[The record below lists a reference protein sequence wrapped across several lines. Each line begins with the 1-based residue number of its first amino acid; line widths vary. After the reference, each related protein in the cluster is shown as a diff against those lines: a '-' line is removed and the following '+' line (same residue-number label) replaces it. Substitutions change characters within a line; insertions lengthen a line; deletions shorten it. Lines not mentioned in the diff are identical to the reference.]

1 MKLFID
7 LYTDADVD
15 VLVADLLRG
24 RGFDVITTREAQ
36 QLSQSDAAQLAYAA
50 ATQRA
55 FVTHN
60 RADFEALGQ
69 VYLEAGQ
76 THYGIIIAV
85 RRPPYQIVERLLR
98 ILNAVTADEM
108 INQTR
113 YI

>member
-1 MKLFID
+1 MRLFID
-7 LYTDADVD
+7 LYTDEDVD
-15 VLVADLLRG
+15 ILVADLLRG
-24 RGFDVITTREAQ
+24 RGFDILTTREAQ
-36 QLSQSDAAQLAYAA
+36 QLGRNDADQLAYATVA
-50 ATQRA
+50 QRA

-69 VYLEAGQ
+69 AYLALGQ

-85 RRPPYQIVERLLR
+85 RRPPYQIAERLLR
-98 ILNAVTADEM
+98 ILNVVTADEL